1 MQRLIS
7 AIDKGVSAGLH
18 TLEETAVILQ
28 AIDQVGAIVSQY
40 NKAVEAQKEQEEAM
54 NAPDPNLAPEG
65 KMEVVKG
72 SKK

>member
-28 AIDQVGAIVSQY
+28 AIDQVGAIIGQY
-40 NKAVEAQKEQEEAM
+40 NEAAKAQKEQKDSM
-54 NAPDPNLAPEG
+54 NNNIPAPEG
-65 KMEVVKG
+65 KMEAVKVD
-72 SKK
+72 KK